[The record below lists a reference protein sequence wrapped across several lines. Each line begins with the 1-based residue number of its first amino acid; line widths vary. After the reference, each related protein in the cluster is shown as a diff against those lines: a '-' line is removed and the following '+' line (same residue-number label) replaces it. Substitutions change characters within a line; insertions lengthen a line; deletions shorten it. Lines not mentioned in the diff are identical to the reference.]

1 MKMSDLARK
10 KPESDGNKRP
20 LKLGAFIFIVIIT
33 FLCFAPDLRNDFV
46 YTWDDAGY
54 ITNNEHIKSL
64 SFETLSWA
72 FRGGNDYYWAPLTS
86 LSLTFDYAFWGLNPL
101 GYHLTNNIL
110 HALNAGLFFLLS
122 LQLLQ
127 RYAAVHHTEDKR
139 TFPSSFDHAFYCS
152 LLAALLFSIHPLRV
166 ESVAWATERKDVLSL
181 FFGFLAVIAYIKHTE
196 SDENHPGMLTFAL
209 SPHYWLA
216 AALFCLSLMSKPTLV
231 TLPLALLVLD
241 WFPLKRMQKK
251 SVKALL
257 AEKAVFILIAGVIS
271 AIVITAH
278 TQTAMP
284 FTESDITSRALIAF
298 KSIIYYLWFM
308 LWPLKLSP
316 FYLHPGNVRFFSSE
330 YAFPVLIFFVI
341 TAYVAFLIKRKPAL
355 MAAWSIYLITLL
367 PTLGSAQASNFAMAD
382 RFTYVPSLPLSMMAA
397 LCLTPAVVRLSGSL
411 VKTVPVLSGIMFLLL
426 ANTYLTVRQIS
437 FWENDV
443 ALWSRAIEV
452 KPHFSGRTYFM
463 RGTSYAMSGEYEK
476 ALPDMNEAIAIA
488 GRKNNTRMHD
498 LYLERARILT
508 HLGDF
513 NSAIDDYTKALL
525 SDFSPKRSVY
535 YWERGQLYKEQGMPS
550 LANED
555 FRSAATI
562 KGNR

>member
-1 MKMSDLARK
+1 MSDPGRKITENNGNIRTVKLA
-10 KPESDGNKRP
+10 
-20 LKLGAFIFIVIIT
+20 AFIVIVLVT
-33 FLCFAPDLRNDFV
+33 FLCFAPDLRNGFV

-54 ITNNEHIKSL
+54 IVENEHIKSL

-72 FRGGNDYYWAPLTS
+72 FFSVYANYWAPLTWLS
-86 LSLTFDYAFWGLNPL
+86 LSLDHAFWGLNPL

-127 RYAAVHHTEDKR
+127 SYATVHHTEDKR
-139 TFPSSFDHAFYCS
+139 TFLYSFNHAFYCS
-152 LLAALLFSIHPLRV
+152 LLAALFFAIHPLRV

-181 FFGFLAVIAYIKHTE
+181 FFGIPAVMAYIKYTE
-196 SDENHPGMLTFAL
+196 SVGKRPGTLTFAL
-209 SPHYWLA
+209 SPHYWFA
-216 AALFCLSLMSKPTLV
+216 VALCCLSLMCKPTLV

-241 WFPLKRMQKK
+241 WFPLKRMQRTTAKT
-251 SVKALL
+251 LL
-257 AEKAVFILIAGVIS
+257 AEKVVFLLFAGVIS

-278 TQTAMP
+278 EQTAMP
-284 FTESDITSRALIAF
+284 FTESDVLSRVLIAF
-298 KSIIYYLWFM
+298 KSIMHYLWFM
-308 LWPLKLSP
+308 LWPLNLSP
-316 FYLHPGNVRFFSSE
+316 FYLHPGNVRFFSLE
-330 YAFPVLIFFVI
+330 YTVPVFLFLII
-341 TAYVAFLIKRKPAL
+341 TAYSALLTKRKPVF

-397 LCLTPAVVRLSGSL
+397 LCLTSAVVRLSGSR
-411 VKTVPVLSGIMFLLL
+411 VKAVPVLSGIVLLLL

-443 ALWSRAIEV
+443 TLWSRAIEV

-463 RGTSYAMSGEYEK
+463 RGTSYAMRGEYEK

-488 GRKNNTRMHD
+488 GRKKNSRMHD

-508 HLGDF
+508 HLRDYNG
-513 NSAIDDYTKALL
+513 AIDDYTKALL
-525 SDFSPKRSVY
+525 SDSSPKRSVY
-535 YWERGQLYKEQGMPS
+535 YWERGQLYKEQGIPS

-562 KGNR
+562 NGNR